1 MKQTENTKRL
11 GEENIKTLLWEFS
24 APAIVATSASAL
36 YNVIDRIFIGHGVGP
51 LAISGLALT
60 FPLMNLGA
68 AFGALIGVGSAT
80 LVSIRLGQKK
90 EDEACLILNH
100 TLMLNV
106 ITALIYSVATLFFLD
121 DILTLLGASPQT
133 LPYAKEFMYVIL
145 LGNIFTHV
153 YLGLN
158 NVMRASGNPKRAMS
172 LTLQTILINIILAPL
187 FIFVFKWGIKGA
199 ALSTV
204 IAQVYGTGVLLNYFR
219 KQGHIVHFIKSK
231 FQLHFNIISE
241 IISIGM
247 SNFFMLT
254 AATAVVAIMN
264 WSLKEYGGDYA
275 IGAFGIINSL
285 LGVFAMMAI
294 GFTQG
299 MQPIAGYNF
308 GANRMDRVL
317 DVFKRTVFCAS
328 LVTLTGFIVCEFFP
342 LPVIRLFTSNSELI
356 DLTQTGMR
364 IGFIMFPLVGFQMV
378 TSNFFQSIKKA
389 KISVTMS
396 LSRQV
401 IFLIPSL
408 LLLPP
413 LFGLKGV
420 WGAMAL
426 SDLSAAIL
434 TIVLLKMNLP
444 KAERETSKSLEN

>member
-1 MKQTENTKRL
+1 
-11 GEENIKTLLWEFS
+11 
-24 APAIVATSASAL
+24 
-36 YNVIDRIFIGHGVGP
+36 
-51 LAISGLALT
+51 
-60 FPLMNLGA
+60 
-68 AFGALIGVGSAT
+68 
-80 LVSIRLGQKK
+80 
-90 EDEACLILNH
+90 
-100 TLMLNV
+100 MLNV
-106 ITALIYSVATLFFLD
+106 ITALLYSVITLFFLD
-121 DILTLLGASPQT
+121 EILTLLGASSQT
-133 LPYAKEFMYVIL
+133 LPYAKEFMQVIL

-158 NVMRASGNPKRAMS
+158 NVMRSSGHPKRAMA

-204 IAQVYGTGVLLNYFR
+204 VAQFYGTLVLLNYFR
-219 KQGHIVHFIKSK
+219 KQTHVVHFLKNK
-231 FQLHFNIISE
+231 FKLHFSIISE

-317 DVFKRTVFCAS
+317 DVFRRTVLCAS
-328 LVTLTGFIVCEFFP
+328 LVTLAGFIICEFFP
-342 LPVIRLFTSNSELI
+342 LPVIKLFTNNTELI
-356 DLTQTGMR
+356 ALTQTGMR

-396 LSRQV
+396 LARQV

-408 LLLPP
+408 LILPP
-413 LFGLKGV
+413 IFGLKGV
-420 WGAMAL
+420 WGAMAV

-434 TIVLLKMNLP
+434 TIILLKINLP
-444 KAERETSKSLEN
+444 ERRSEISTSLES